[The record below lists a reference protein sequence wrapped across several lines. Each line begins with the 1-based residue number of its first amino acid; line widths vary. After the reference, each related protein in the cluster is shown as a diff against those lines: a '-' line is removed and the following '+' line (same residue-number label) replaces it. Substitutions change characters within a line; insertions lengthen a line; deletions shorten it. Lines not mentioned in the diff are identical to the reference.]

1 MTYTPSATQ
10 TVWDVALE
18 LYGDISGIAWLLE
31 DNPSVVTGGGV
42 IDIQEELSVRSST
55 RWAYD
60 ASADGVRSLGAP
72 IRHNAPE
79 RVGLADQNIWD
90 IALQHYGDVN
100 GIAWLL
106 ADNPALVAANGQ
118 VESGRV
124 TYRLRPQEIN
134 RLVWTRMIDY
144 FPVSGVS
151 SASSSAWITE
161 DGQPWITE
169 DGQEWWTS

>member
-1 MTYTPSATQ
+1 MRYTPTSDQ
-10 TVWDVALE
+10 TIWDIALA
-18 LYGDISGIAWLLE
+18 LYGDAGAIAWLLA
-31 DNPSVVTGGGV
+31 DNPDVVTGGGEV
-42 IDIQEELSVRSST
+42 DIHEGLDIRDST

-60 ASADGVRSLGAP
+60 ASAAGVRSLSAP
-72 IRHNAPE
+72 SRHNSPE
-79 RVGLADQNIWD
+79 RVGLVNQNVWD

-106 ADNPALVAANGQ
+106 ADNPELVAANGQ

-124 TYRLRPQEIN
+124 TYRLRPMEIN

-144 FPVSGVS
+144 FPVSGVP
-151 SASSSAWITE
+151 SAASSAWITE